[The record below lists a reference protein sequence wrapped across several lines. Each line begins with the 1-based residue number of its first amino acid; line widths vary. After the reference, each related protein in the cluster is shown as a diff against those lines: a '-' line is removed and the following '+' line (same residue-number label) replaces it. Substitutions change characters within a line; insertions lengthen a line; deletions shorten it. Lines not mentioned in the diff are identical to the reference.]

1 MDLLSE
7 VLSYVQIESTSFGC
21 LKLSA
26 PWGFVI
32 PLNSTAHFLC
42 VTHGQCWLER
52 GDGSPLSLSA
62 GDFVMFTRGGQS
74 IFKSSPD
81 AQVRPLV
88 DMIRAHYLAD
98 YSIERRDL
106 PPFCISEGGGGAPT
120 VLVGGAIDLPA
131 GMGDMLIAALPE
143 FIHLSSTDSATRRWL
158 APLVE
163 MIVEEV
169 DEASV
174 GVQGHAAVSKRLGE
188 MLFLRIIQAHW
199 LRKPEETSGWLRGL
213 CDAKIRKVL
222 QAIHSAPSKPWTLES
237 LAERAGLSRSALA
250 ERFTELIGEPPIQY
264 LTRWRMHLAAMR
276 LSAGERRTALLAE
289 ELGYQSEIAFSRA
302 FKRVCGVSPV
312 AFRRLRSSRPQ

>member
-222 QAIHSAPSKPWTLES
+222 QATHPISDS
-237 LAERAGLSRSALA
+237 LAHASGGNEALG
-250 ERFTELIGEPPIQY
+250 RGTPY
-264 LTRWRMHLAAMR
+264 
-276 LSAGERRTALLAE
+276 RTAGGRARISVRDRFLA
-289 ELGYQSEIAFSRA
+289 GIQARVRGIA
-302 FKRVCGVSPV
+302 G
-312 AFRRLRSSRPQ
+312 RLPPPAVFEAAVGRNAQWADARHVRYAL